1 MLGSAKRDITQINSR
16 TEKEYNMLEKL
27 QKAIREHAEDD
38 SIVITEET
46 TFAELSFDSLEIME
60 FVMNLEDEF
69 GVSIQVNESMRTI
82 GDLIKVL
89 EEGQQ

>member
-1 MLGSAKRDITQINSR
+1 MVRQNRNGAR
-16 TEKEYNMLEKL
+16 MLEKL

-46 TFAELSFDSLEIME
+46 TFEELAFDSLEIME

-69 GVSIQVNESMRTI
+69 GVSIQVNDSLKTI

-89 EEGQQ
+89 EKGN